1 LEIIRP
7 GTFSA
12 KETVQYA
19 QLLPEK
25 PMFHRQSAKKVELL
39 RKLSGSSEKVC
50 YNEKSETLP

>member
-1 LEIIRP
+1 V
-7 GTFSA
+7 
-12 KETVQYA
+12 ETVQYA

-25 PMFHRQSAKKVELL
+25 PMSHRQSAEKVELL